1 MDGDEIAAGFLTEGD
16 CTIIVATQNGAA
28 IRFDENG
35 IRAMGRTA
43 RGVRAI
49 KFRGDDHVVG
59 ATKIFDDSMSILT
72 VTDKGM
78 GRRCAVSSYRL
89 QKRGGLG
96 LKNYP
101 VSEEKGNVIGIRTLG
116 PDDDVILISLDGII
130 IRIRAN
136 DLRIMGRPA
145 SGVRVMRLG
154 EDDKLVAFTRT
165 PHDDDEQTEEVESA
179 SEEEVEASLAEE
191 ATEAVEPDDD
201 TSDDEDTEED
211 NSDE

>member
-1 MDGDEIAAGFLTEGD
+1 
-16 CTIIVATQNGAA
+16 
-28 IRFDENG
+28 
-35 IRAMGRTA
+35 MGRTA

-49 KFRGDDHVVG
+49 KFRGDDFVVG
-59 ATKIFDDSMSILT
+59 ATKIFDENATILT

-101 VSEEKGNVIGIRTLG
+101 VSEEKGYVIGIRTLG
-116 PDDDVILISLDGII
+116 PDDDVILISAGGVI

-145 SGVRVMRLG
+145 SGVRVMRLV
-154 EDDKLVAFTRT
+154 EDDRVVTFSRT
-165 PHDDDEQTEEVESA
+165 PHDDTEQTEEVEKA
-179 SEEEVEASLAEE
+179 SEEEVEESLAEE
-191 ATEAVEPDDD
+191 ATEVIEPDEPVD
-201 TSDDEDTEED
+201 DDEDTSSDDNEE
-211 NSDE
+211 